1 MYNPVWK
8 WIRRGISVLKVQ
20 LWVVC
25 FGVLEF
31 VKPTSLLDKPVDSF
45 YILTEYFFTAPVMA
59 ELKSIFFSI
68 LWPKRHQKTLV
79 PWHTT
84 FFFIGINPLELWKTE
99 LWSCSDVKWWLE
111 DYEFNEARKSASK
124 KVAAEIPN
132 NVKKE
137 NWKDFFRKLSHKLFI
152 KDTLI

>member
-31 VKPTSLLDKPVDSF
+31 VKQTSLLDKPVDSF

-59 ELKSIFFSI
+59 ELKSILFSI
-68 LWPKRHQKTLV
+68 LWPKRHQKTLA
-79 PWHTT
+79 PWHTA
-84 FFFIGINPLELWKTE
+84 FFFIGINPLEVWKTE
-99 LWSCSDVKWWLE
+99 LWSCSDVTWWLG

-124 KVAAEIPN
+124 KIAAKIPN
-132 NVKKE
+132 LPSKWE
-137 NWKDFFRKLSHKLFI
+137 LERLFQEI
-152 KDTLI
+152 IS